1 MLFGNLMACFC
12 KRHIFSNHW
21 TLWMLLLTAASGP
34 AASAGTKTWDGSGI
48 PVSVNWMSS
57 ANWVGNVAPVTGDDL
72 VFPAGAG
79 RASNNNDYPA
89 LTIFNSITISSNNYS
104 ISGNTIA
111 LNDGISSAFLSGTS
125 TFGPALSLR
134 SNQTFSVGSRFG
146 TGRFGQ

>member
-1 MLFGNLMACFC
+1 MLFGNLMACFR
-12 KRHIFSNHW
+12 KRHIFSGHW
-21 TLWMLLLTAASGP
+21 TLWVVLLTAASGP
-34 AASAGTKTWDGSGI
+34 AASAGTKTWDGGGI

-57 ANWVGNVAPVTGDDL
+57 ANWVGNVAPVAGDDL

-111 LNDGISSAFLSGTS
+111 LNDGISCAFLSGTS

-134 SNQTFSVGSRFG
+134 SNQTFSVGSRLG
-146 TGRFGQ
+146 IGR